1 MNDDNAKQGNV
12 GSTNQTGGITAQN
25 VTYNQ
30 TINHYKEWNLLSRIT
45 LLFKN
50 KPMKWAGVSLI
61 FLIGVGG
68 YFTFSTGGKTFTKEE
83 FYKFLVAYYQSVEDK
98 NADARDYFTD
108 NISIFYTERNIT
120 PERVNTIRKTQ
131 DFTNRQQQIDKESI
145 KLRATSGGIDY
156 WRFIVNMICFRPSKN
171 KYQKCYAEM
180 EFGINSDHKITSIEQ
195 IRYWDLKYSIE
206 KPSW

>member
-1 MNDDNAKQGNV
+1 MMKNNDKRTV
-12 GSTNQTGGITAQN
+12 ESTNQMGGITAQN

-30 TINHYKEWNLLSRIT
+30 TINNYRQWNFLNKIT

-50 KPMKWAGVSLI
+50 KPVKWAGVSLVI
-61 FLIGVGG
+61 IIAG
-68 YFTFSTGGKTFTKEE
+68 YFTLFTSGKPFTREE
-83 FYKFLVAYYQSVEDK
+83 FYKFLVGYYQSVEDK
-98 NADARDYFTD
+98 NADAKDYFTE

-131 DFTNRQQQIDKESI
+131 DYTNRQQQIDKESI
-145 KLRATSGGIDY
+145 KLRTTSGGIDY
-156 WRFIVNMICFRPSKN
+156 WRFIVNMICYRPSKN

-180 EFGINSDHKITSIEQ
+180 EFGINSDRKITSIEQ
-195 IRYWDLKYSIE
+195 IKYWDLKYSVE